1 MSSKI
6 FELCRS
12 RNSWNRTCWMCSCG
26 MVGTSRIQA
35 WHVQKRLNHSG
46 SVLPDGNLQLLQ
58 FECRNL
64 HIWITS
70 VSSRFLCE
78 MLDVAEDFSR
88 PSLLLA
94 PIELLSPKRRE
105 LNKETAFQFLP
116 SRDSRD
122 QSQFD
127 SPWFPIISILGLM
140 QRSSKMGWTTTLLLT
155 TLN

>member
-1 MSSKI
+1 MSK
-6 FELCRS
+6 F
-12 RNSWNRTCWMCSCG
+12 
-26 MVGTSRIQA
+26 A
-35 WHVQKRLNHSG
+35 HLNYLG
-46 SVLPDGNLQLLQ
+46 
-58 FECRNL
+58 F
-64 HIWITS
+64 
-70 VSSRFLCE
+70 E

-127 SPWFPIISILGLM
+127 S
-140 QRSSKMGWTTTLLLT
+140 T
-155 TLN
+155 